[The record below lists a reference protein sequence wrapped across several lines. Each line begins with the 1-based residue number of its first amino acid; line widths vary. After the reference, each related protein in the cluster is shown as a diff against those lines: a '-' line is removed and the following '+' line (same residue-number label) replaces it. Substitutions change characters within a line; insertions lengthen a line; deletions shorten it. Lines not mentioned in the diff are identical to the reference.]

1 VCRRH
6 LHSFPF
12 KGAHVACSRLLFQH
26 INCGKF
32 QFKFAFCLPWC
43 RLTADT
49 EPEKPKKA
57 RQPKPETPI
66 PLDPRTRD
74 FRRTHARTTIPNS
87 QDRGPS
93 PQDTPTFAD
102 PRRLAVALPG
112 FLPSCHPSFL
122 PGQLPCFV
130 SCSFSFICIHM
141 PRAKSRK

>member
-1 VCRRH
+1 VCRHH

-49 EPEKPKKA
+49 EPRKA
-57 RQPKPETPI
+57 QKSPATETGDPYTI
-66 PLDPRTRD
+66 GAQDSGLLADPRAYHNPQ
-74 FRRTHARTTIPNS
+74 FP
-87 QDRGPS
+87 GPS

-112 FLPSCHPSFL
+112 FLPFCHPSFL